1 MSATH
6 SLRRVPLERSTPAS
20 PPARA
25 ETGVSALPSPEASAS
40 RRPPQAG
47 AAPTPNPCQVLARDV
62 HYRFEHFQKLA
73 LARRQ
78 CEFLGLE
85 RAATRL
91 GRKAP
96 NDFASDN
103 CQLYTF
109 TSEKSKFLS
118 TPRTLQERRERAE
131 GGAALAPPSSL
142 RTIAVQKRRRRQ
154 DKIRTWVC
162 SGRGGAALAP
172 PSSLRTIAV
181 QKRRRR
187 QDKIRTWVCSGR
199 ARAVERN
206 GFSRSGP

>member
-118 TPRTLQERRERAE
+118 TRTLQERRERAE
-131 GGAALAPPSSL
+131 GGSSSAALQSENNCSPKAPATP
-142 RTIAVQKRRRRQ
+142 RQ
-154 DKIRTWVC
+154 NTNVGLF
-162 SGRGGAALAP
+162 GRGGAALAP
-172 PSSLRTIAV
+172 PYPSLRTIAV